1 MLNFQLIRSKKGIYF
16 WFLTFSG
23 FLFFVSLLALLGAA
37 GDLSGTASDLK
48 NLKVEMPN
56 LEDYANAQP
65 IDFRINGNANQRRL
79 KPSDIPKLAKD
90 AIIPIRLEDA
100 VNRAFEF
107 FAEFENKR
115 AAPILTITPPTVES
129 VDAGSPAEQAGL
141 RSGDVILFVNSVKIE
156 SVMGSYLAFN
166 EKPSAEVPLKVL
178 RNKKETL
185 SFVLKNAG
193 RTPIN
198 GANSGIKFLIPSDV
212 IYISEPETKRWAEQY
227 RREMLPTIPVDWR
240 TDAANNLMQNAKR
253 LNLIAKGVV
262 DPSGATP
269 AKVQAKDVLSWQH
282 KKVLENIDT
291 YFSQRRKIENAN
303 SSYLSSMGDAVVGFI
318 CSLVIF
324 AIAIALFW
332 YQRRMLGKRR

>member
-1 MLNFQLIRSKKGIYF
+1 MFNFQFPRSKKGIYF
-16 WFLTFSG
+16 WALTFSG
-23 FLFFVSLLALLGAA
+23 FLLFVSLLALLGAA
-37 GDLSGTASDLK
+37 GDLSSTASDLK

-56 LEDYANAQP
+56 LEDYANTQS
-65 IDFRINGNANQRRL
+65 IDFRINGNTNQRRL

-90 AIIPIRLEDA
+90 AIIPVRLEDA
-100 VNRAFEF
+100 INRAFEF

-115 AAPILTITPPTVES
+115 AAPILTITPPIVES
-129 VDAGSPAEQAGL
+129 VEAGSPAEQAGL
-141 RSGDVILFVNSVKIE
+141 RAGDVILFVNSIKIE

-166 EKPSAEVPLKVL
+166 EKSSAEVPLKVL
-178 RNKKETL
+178 RNKRDTL
-185 SFVLKNAG
+185 SFVLKNAN
-193 RTPIN
+193 RTQIN
-198 GANSGIKFLIPSDV
+198 GSNNGIKFVIPSEV
-212 IYISEPETKRWAEQY
+212 VYLSEPETKRWSEQY
-227 RREMLPTIPVDWR
+227 RREMLTAIPVDWR

-269 AKVQAKDVLSWQH
+269 AKVQAKDVLIWQH

-324 AIAIALFW
+324 VIAVALFW
-332 YQRRMLGKRR
+332 YQRRVLGNKR